1 MFQEQLEKVQSE
13 ETLSNKYFVI
23 RYNCWKFDYYEEPL
37 VAIVASML
45 TVIEEKTKLFPE
57 GEKKREILGVLKAIS
72 ITLLSLGNT
81 VLREKTGVD
90 IQQAYATI
98 LDERK
103 EEIGNY
109 EKKHN
114 YDTFFYFN
122 KVMRKLA
129 EVIKSL
135 TKDYT
140 IVFLVDELDR
150 CLPEYSIKVLERLHH
165 LTEEESNIIT
175 VISIDKNQLL
185 SSVDQI
191 FGFKNPEKYLDKFI
205 NFEVKLDCGTV
216 SNTLCQKYAD
226 YIALFD
232 RELFLFDEPV
242 EECLQALFKN
252 IDIRT
257 QEQLMKKAMLAHT
270 LLYSDKKDY
279 SFMCM
284 EVLLVIMICVYQD
297 NSCFSDSPVDLTSFK
312 NVFVSKGKSLRPV
325 FDDFFKKKF
334 ENISFSVDIINN
346 NIYRLPKKPNLY
358 AAILFTWY
366 WMHPP
371 ANNIIFQHVK
381 KDAYDGISENHIE
394 LKKYAEIIKMIS

>member
-1 MFQEQLEKVQSE
+1 
-13 ETLSNKYFVI
+13 
-23 RYNCWKFDYYEEPL
+23 
-37 VAIVASML
+37 
-45 TVIEEKTKLFPE
+45 
-57 GEKKREILGVLKAIS
+57 
-72 ITLLSLGNT
+72 
-81 VLREKTGVD
+81 
-90 IQQAYATI
+90 
-98 LDERK
+98 
-103 EEIGNY
+103 
-109 EKKHN
+109 
-114 YDTFFYFN
+114 
-122 KVMRKLA
+122 MRKLA

-150 CLPEYSIKVLERLHH
+150 CLPEYSIKVLERLHQ

-334 ENISFSVDIINN
+334 EKISFSVDIINN

-371 ANNIIFQHVK
+371 ANNIIFQHVE
-381 KDAYDGISENHIE
+381 KDVYDGISENHIE

>member
-1 MFQEQLEKVQSE
+1 
-13 ETLSNKYFVI
+13 
-23 RYNCWKFDYYEEPL
+23 
-37 VAIVASML
+37 
-45 TVIEEKTKLFPE
+45 
-57 GEKKREILGVLKAIS
+57 
-72 ITLLSLGNT
+72 
-81 VLREKTGVD
+81 
-90 IQQAYATI
+90 
-98 LDERK
+98 
-103 EEIGNY
+103 
-109 EKKHN
+109 
-114 YDTFFYFN
+114 
-122 KVMRKLA
+122 MRKLA